1 MITFIIL
8 IIILIFLI
16 ILIILLYKPFK
27 KGFTQNTF
35 KKGFVQKNNYANKLF
50 LNEGKKGFTQKNILG
65 TDLIPCCD
73 GGDGG
78 KITGFNRDG
87 MCSSNA
93 TDTGTHI
100 ICAIVDDNFLE
111 FTKTKGNDLITPSGT
126 FPGLVAGDKWCLCIL
141 RWIEAHKAGKAP
153 KIIPE
158 STNELALKY
167 VSKEILMNYI
177 TF

>member
-16 ILIILLYKPFK
+16 ILIILIILLTKNNSFAKANYRL
-27 KGFTQNTF
+27 
-35 KKGFVQKNNYANKLF
+35 KNNYANG
-50 LNEGKKGFTQKNILG
+50 GKSNVHKNILG

-73 GGDGG
+73 GNNG

-93 TDTGTHI
+93 ADTGTHI

-167 VSKEILMNYI
+167 VSKNILMKYI

>member
-8 IIILIFLI
+8 IIILILLI
-16 ILIILLYKPFK
+16 IISIMLLYKNNNSFK
-27 KGFTQNTF
+27 ESFTQNTF
-35 KKGFVQKNNYANKLF
+35 LEKGL
-50 LNEGKKGFTQKNILG
+50 TQKNILG

-73 GGDGG
+73 N
-78 KITGFNRDG
+78 TGFNRDG

-93 TDTGTHI
+93 ADIGTHI
-100 ICAIVDDNFLE
+100 ICAIVDNNFLE
-111 FTKTKGNDLITPSGT
+111 FTKSKGNDLITPSGG
-126 FPGLVAGDKWCLCIL
+126 FPGLVAGDKWCLCVL

-167 VSKEILMNYI
+167 ISKDILIKY
-177 TF
+177 FV

>member
-8 IIILIFLI
+8 IIILILLI
-16 ILIILLYKPFK
+16 IISIILL
-27 KGFTQNTF
+27 NTLLRDHSV
-35 KKGFVQKNNYANKLF
+35 KSLRNLEKNNYK
-50 LNEGKKGFTQKNILG
+50 NEGKPHTHKNILG
-65 TDLIPCCD
+65 TDLIPCCNT
-73 GGDGG
+73 G

-93 TDTGTHI
+93 ADTGTHI

-111 FTKTKGNDLITPSGT
+111 FTKSKGNDLITPSGA

-141 RWIEAHKAGKAP
+141 RWIEAYEAGKAP

-158 STNELALKY
+158 STNELAFKY
-167 VSKEILMNYI
+167 ISKNILMKYLN
-177 TF
+177 

>member
-8 IIILIFLI
+8 IIILILLI
-16 ILIILLYKPFK
+16 IILFLQK
-27 KGFTQNTF
+27 KYIKNTF
-35 KKGFVQKNNYANKLF
+35 YPKSSQKNNYI
-50 LNEGKKGFTQKNILG
+50 QKDAHRNILG

-73 GGDGG
+73 TG

-93 TDTGTHI
+93 SDIGTHI
-100 ICAIVDDNFLE
+100 ICAIVDNNFLE
-111 FTKTKGNDLITPSGT
+111 FTKSKGNDLITPSGG

-167 VSKEILMNYI
+167 ISKDILMRYFI
-177 TF
+177 

>member
-8 IIILIFLI
+8 IIILILLI
-16 ILIILLYKPFK
+16 IISIMLLLYNKNNNSFK
-27 KGFTQNTF
+27 EGFTQNTF
-35 KKGFVQKNNYANKLF
+35 LEKRLSP
-50 LNEGKKGFTQKNILG
+50 KNILG

-73 GGDGG
+73 TG

-93 TDTGTHI
+93 ADIGTHI
-100 ICAIVDDNFLE
+100 ICAIVDNNFLE
-111 FTKTKGNDLITPSGT
+111 FTKSKGNDLITPSGS

-141 RWIEAHKAGKAP
+141 RWIEAYKAGKAP

-158 STNELALKY
+158 STNEFALKY
-167 VSKEILMNYI
+167 VSKDILMEYI

>member
-8 IIILIFLI
+8 IIILILLI
-16 ILIILLYKPFK
+16 IISIMLLYKNNNSFK
-27 KGFTQNTF
+27 EGFTQNTF
-35 KKGFVQKNNYANKLF
+35 LEKGL
-50 LNEGKKGFTQKNILG
+50 TPKNILG
-65 TDLIPCCD
+65 TDLIPCCNT
-73 GGDGG
+73 G

-87 MCSSNA
+87 MCSSNTA
-93 TDTGTHI
+93 DIGTHI
-100 ICAIVDDNFLE
+100 ICAIVDNNFLE
-111 FTKTKGNDLITPSGT
+111 FTKSKGNDLITPSGG

-167 VSKEILMNYI
+167 VPKDILMEYI

>member
-8 IIILIFLI
+8 IIILILLI
-16 ILIILLYKPFK
+16 IFIILLC
-27 KGFTQNTF
+27 NTF
-35 KKGFVQKNNYANKLF
+35 LKKSISKNNNYLNGDKKNNY
-50 LNEGKKGFTQKNILG
+50 LNVDNNNTHKNILG
-65 TDLIPCCD
+65 ADLIPCCNI
-73 GGDGG
+73 G

-93 TDTGTHI
+93 ADAGTHI
-100 ICAIVDDNFLE
+100 ICAIVDDNFLK
-111 FTKTKGNDLITPSGT
+111 FTKSKGNDLITPSGS

-158 STNELALKY
+158 ATDELAFKY
-167 VSKEILMNYI
+167 ISKNILMKY
-177 TF
+177 FM

>member
-16 ILIILLYKPFK
+16 ILIILLTKNNACKNRFAQK
-27 KGFTQNTF
+27 NGGK
-35 KKGFVQKNNYANKLF
+35 KNNYANKPF
-50 LNEGKKGFTQKNILG
+50 LNGGKSNVQKNILG
-65 TDLIPCCD
+65 TDLIPCCN
-73 GGDGG
+73 GDTG

-93 TDTGTHI
+93 ADTGTHI
-100 ICAIVDDNFLE
+100 ICAIVDDDFLE
-111 FTKTKGNDLITPSGT
+111 FTKTKGNDLITPSST

-167 VSKEILMNYI
+167 VSKNILMKYI

>member
-8 IIILIFLI
+8 IIILILLI
-16 ILIILLYKPFK
+16 IISIMLLYKNNNYFK
-27 KGFTQNTF
+27 ENFTQNTF
-35 KKGFVQKNNYANKLF
+35 LENPLLEKGL
-50 LNEGKKGFTQKNILG
+50 TQKNILG
-65 TDLIPCCD
+65 TNLIPCCNT
-73 GGDGG
+73 G

-93 TDTGTHI
+93 ADIGTHI
-100 ICAIVDDNFLE
+100 ICAIVDNNFLE
-111 FTKTKGNDLITPSGT
+111 FTKSKGNDLITPSGG
-126 FPGLVAGDKWCLCIL
+126 FPGLVAGDKWCLCVL
-141 RWIEAHKAGKAP
+141 RWIEAYKAGKAP

-167 VSKEILMNYI
+167 ISKDILMEYI